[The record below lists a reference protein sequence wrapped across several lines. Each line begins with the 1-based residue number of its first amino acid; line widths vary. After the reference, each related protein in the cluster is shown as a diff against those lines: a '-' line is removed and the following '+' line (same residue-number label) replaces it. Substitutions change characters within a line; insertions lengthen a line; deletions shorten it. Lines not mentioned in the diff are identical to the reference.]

1 MKYLLINT
9 NIYNGTQIGVNIF
22 YASPIKSGEHIGKY
36 ATSENAL
43 TEFPDIFKNIT
54 YEIVELPISA
64 FELDYTLPTPSPYGL
79 EILEKWYDIFPDN
92 AFKLGGYE
100 IPLEEKNGI
109 KYVNAAYFQWQDFRN
124 ALDEKLPNGEFRHQA
139 LKDALMKMW
148 DYLTEQ
154 ATIGNVI
161 VL

>member
-1 MKYLLINT
+1 MIIIET
-9 NIYNGTQIGVNIF
+9 DIYNGYISGSVMFFAT
-22 YASPIKSGEHIGKY
+22 PILSGEHIGKY

-43 TEFPDIFKNIT
+43 SEFPDIFKNIT
-54 YEIVELPISA
+54 YEIIELPISA

-100 IPLEEKNGI
+100 IPLEEKNGT
-109 KYVNAAYFQWQDFRN
+109 KYVNTAYFQWQDFRN